1 MRLVDLHWLPAMPSA
16 AADLRALSRAGAP
29 ALADLRPLAAA
40 RLDFVQTATLDRL
53 LARALAT
60 PDRHLRPLRIALLG
74 SSTLAHLEPALRVA
88 GFRRGL
94 ALSVHRGGYGQYRQ
108 DLETPSPAL
117 AAFAP
122 DTVLLALDA
131 AHLAAGADPGLDAAA
146 ARALAARSVDS
157 LIRCWRRARAL
168 WGAQVIQQTALA
180 SAAVPLL
187 GANEPRLPGA
197 PAALLAAINAL
208 LPDAAASEG
217 VDLLALD
224 AAAARDGLFAWH
236 DPALWHR
243 AKQEVSPAAAPAYG
257 ELAARLLAARA
268 GLSAKCLVLD
278 LDNTLWGGV
287 IGDDGLEG
295 IRLGQGSAEGEAFA
309 AFQSYAR
316 DLSRRGVILAVVSKN
331 DEAAALA
338 PFDHHPDMVLRRADI
353 ACFVANWNDKPGNL
367 RMVADRLNIG
377 LDALAFADDNPFERA
392 LVRRELPM
400 VAVPELPDDPALYA
414 RAIADSGC
422 FEAVAITEDDR
433 ARTAAYRADA
443 ARAALRETETDLD
456 GYLESLGMVL
466 RWRRFDRTGL
476 PRIVQ
481 LINKT
486 NQFNLRTRRY
496 SDAEAEALI
505 ADNASLA
512 LQLRLSDRF
521 GDNGVIGVVIGK
533 RADDALFLDTWLMSC
548 RVLGRGVERATLN
561 LLASEA
567 GRMGAGAL
575 VGEYRPT
582 PRNAMVR
589 GHYAGLGF
597 AQAGAE
603 DDGAETW
610 RRDLAGFVPFATSI
624 AIEEARP

>member
-1 MRLVDLHWLPAMPSA
+1 MRLVDLHWLPAIPSA
-16 AADLRALSRAGAP
+16 TERLRAVSRAGTP
-29 ALADLRPLAAA
+29 ALADLLPLAAA
-40 RLDFVQTATLDRL
+40 RLDFVQTAALDRL
-53 LARALAT
+53 LTRAVAL
-60 PDRHLRPLRIALLG
+60 PGHGLRPMRLALLG
-74 SSTLAHLEPALRVA
+74 SATLAHLEPGLSVA
-88 GFRRGL
+88 AFRRGI
-94 ALSVHRGGYGQYRQ
+94 ALSIHQGGYGQYRQ
-108 DLETPSPAL
+108 DLEQPDPAL

-122 DTVLLALDA
+122 NAVLLALDA
-131 AHLAAGADPGLDAAA
+131 AHLAAGADPALDVAG
-146 ARALAARSVDS
+146 ARDLAARTVDG
-157 LIRCWRRARAL
+157 LIRCWRRARAAF
-168 WGAQVIQQTALA
+168 GALVIQQTALP
-180 SAAVPLL
+180 SAVPLL
-187 GANEPRLPGA
+187 GANETRLPGA

-208 LPDAAASEG
+208 LPDAAAAEG

-243 AKQEVSPAAAPAYG
+243 AKQEISPAAAPAYG
-257 ELAARLLAARA
+257 ELAVRLLAARA
-268 GLSAKCLVLD
+268 GFAAKCLVLD

-287 IGDDGLEG
+287 IGDDGLDG
-295 IRLGQGSAEGEAFA
+295 IRLGQGSATGEAFA
-309 AFQSYAR
+309 AFQRYAR
-316 DLSRRGVILAVVSKN
+316 DLSRLGIILAVVSKN
-331 DEAAALA
+331 DEAAARA
-338 PFDHHPDMVLRRADI
+338 PFDHHPDMVLRRDDI
-353 ACFVANWNDKPGNL
+353 ACFIANWDDKPSNL
-367 RMVADRLNIG
+367 RMVAHRLNIG
-377 LDALAFADDNPFERA
+377 LDALAFADDNSFERA

-400 VAVPELPDDPALYA
+400 VAVPDLPDDPALYA

-422 FEAVAITEDDR
+422 FEAVAVTEEDR
-433 ARTAAYRADA
+433 ARGAAYRANA
-443 ARAALRETETDLD
+443 ARAALRDSETDLD
-456 GYLESLGMVL
+456 GYLDSLEMVL

-505 ADNASLA
+505 GDNASLA

-521 GDNGVIGVVIGK
+521 GDNGVIAVVIGK
-533 RADDALFLDTWLMSC
+533 RGSDALFLDTWLMSC
-548 RVLGRGVERATLN
+548 RVLGRGVEQATMN

-597 AQAGAE
+597 ARAGEEA
-603 DDGAETW
+603 DGAETW
-610 RRDLAGFVPFATSI
+610 RRDLAGFVPFATRI
-624 AIEEARP
+624 AIEEACL